1 MATRPF
7 TLLALVAIP
16 IYLLAFL
23 YLRPDVAPETWES
36 GEIAAHLI
44 AGEGY
49 SLHRFA
55 GHPAPSA
62 NQEPVYPLLLA
73 FFLKWV
79 PTPYSSLLVLQVLA
93 WLGTSLLVARLA
105 HRFLGAPEAAT
116 ALAVALWPPILV
128 YVLSYHPLWLRAT
141 ALVFT
146 IAAATRY
153 RDAPSNRRAA
163 ELGLVLGIAALAR
176 TTFLALPIAIL
187 PWALE
192 RERSPRV
199 AHASLALA
207 VAAVVISPWIIRNR
221 IVLDAWIPGTT
232 SSGYALLVGNHPGAN
247 GAMDFQTQS
256 RIMVEFPQEF
266 FSPSE
271 PARDRFLRDRALAFL
286 AENPGTGLRLYLS
299 RFFYLW
305 TWQPGVGS
313 EHPAVHAWTY
323 LVLWVLTLPLI
334 FLGWHLARR
343 RTDAGAPNLFLA
355 LWTFMSIL

>member
-1 MATRPF
+1 MSQRRPGSPVRSPRISSPAKDTRS
-7 TLLALVAIP
+7 TGS
-16 IYLLAFL
+16 
-23 YLRPDVAPETWES
+23 PDT
-36 GEIAAHLI
+36 
-44 AGEGY
+44 
-49 SLHRFA
+49 LHR
-55 GHPAPSA
+55 PRIKSPSTHCCS
-62 NQEPVYPLLLA
+62 L

-146 IAAATRY
+146 IAAASRY
-153 RDAPSNRRAA
+153 RDTPSHRRAA

-247 GAMDFQTQS
+247 GTMDFQAQS
-256 RIMVEFPQEF
+256 RIVGELPQG
-266 FSPSE
+266 FSRCRNRPATVSSGTVPSPFWRRTRE
-271 PARDRFLRDRALAFL
+271 PACVSTFRDSSISGRGNLEWGASTPRFTD
-286 AENPGTGLRLYLS
+286 GLISYFGFS
-299 RFFYLW
+299 RC
-305 TWQPGVGS
+305 P
-313 EHPAVHAWTY
+313 
-323 LVLWVLTLPLI
+323 
-334 FLGWHLARR
+334 
-343 RTDAGAPNLFLA
+343 
-355 LWTFMSIL
+355 